1 MEYNGKKALVCGMA
15 RSGIAAAKLL
25 NRLGAR
31 VTLQDMKKRE
41 EISAD
46 VLALEG
52 EGIVLYTG
60 ANPDEIA
67 CAQDLIVLSP
77 GIPCDLPFIA
87 AAEEAG
93 IEVISEVELAYRL
106 TPCPITAITGTNGKT
121 TTTTLTGEIMKT
133 AYSGTAVV
141 GNIGIPYSE
150 EVERLTEK
158 DWVVAEISSFQM
170 EKAKE
175 FHPHI
180 SAVLNITPDHLNRHK
195 TMDVYIA
202 MKERVF
208 AKQTAADFCILNH
221 GDEICRKMADKTAA
235 KVFFF
240 DSSETLAE
248 GIYLDGDAYV
258 TVAISIV
265 ISIAAFMLLPYAL
278 ASLCR
283 KVGASEV
290 VVTIVEAFVKLGLF
304 MGYMI
309 LISRMKDIQ
318 RTFMYHGA
326 EHKCINCVENGK
338 PLTVENVLESS
349 RFHRRCGTS
358 FLFLVMIVSIFLH
371 FIFVLVPSYW
381 FRLFGRLLMVPV
393 VSGISFEII
402 QWAGRTDS
410 KFALMMSKPGMA
422 MQKFTT
428 KEPTADMAEVAIKAV
443 EAVFDWR
450 AYLKTEFNLDIPY
463 ENKENG
469 DFSAASAQSE
479 SGESEERTG
488 NVPETGAAQ

>member
-235 KVFFF
+235 KIFFF

-248 GIYLDGDAYV
+248 GIYLNGDAIEVRWGTINETLIHVDELQILGVHNYENVMAAAAMGICAGIALDTIRAVLKGFAGVAHRIEYVATVDGVDYYNDSKGTNVDASIRAVLAMKKPIVLIGGGYDKGSSFDEWTKLFPGRVKHLVLIGVTAPKVRASAEKFGFTAISDCETFEEAVDLCREKAEDGDCV
-258 TVAISIV
+258 
-265 ISIAAFMLLPYAL
+265 LLSPAC
-278 ASLCR
+278 ASW
-283 KVGASEV
+283 GMFDNYE
-290 VVTIVEAFVKLGLF
+290 
-304 MGYMI
+304 
-309 LISRMKDIQ
+309 Q
-318 RTFMYHGA
+318 RGDMF
-326 EHKCINCVENGK
+326 
-338 PLTVENVLESS
+338 
-349 RFHRRCGTS
+349 
-358 FLFLVMIVSIFLH
+358 
-371 FIFVLVPSYW
+371 
-381 FRLFGRLLMVPV
+381 
-393 VSGISFEII
+393 
-402 QWAGRTDS
+402 
-410 KFALMMSKPGMA
+410 
-422 MQKFTT
+422 
-428 KEPTADMAEVAIKAV
+428 KEQV
-443 EAVFDWR
+443 R
-450 AYLKTEFNLDIPY
+450 GYLK
-463 ENKENG
+463 
-469 DFSAASAQSE
+469 
-479 SGESEERTG
+479 
-488 NVPETGAAQ
+488 

>member
-87 AAEEAG
+87 AAENAG

-208 AKQTAADFCILNH
+208 AKQTAEDFCILNH
-221 GDEICRKMADKTAA
+221 GDETCRKMADKTAA

-248 GIYLDGDAYV
+248 GIYLDGDAIEVRWGAINETLIHVDELQILGVHNYENVMAAAAMGICAGIALDTIRTVLKGFAGVAHRIEYV
-258 TVAISIV
+258 ATVDGVDYYNDSKGTNVDASIRAVLAMKKPIVLIGGGYDKGSSFDEWTKLFPGRVKHLVLIGVTAPKVRASAEKFGFTAISDCETFAEAV
-265 ISIAAFMLLPYAL
+265 D
-278 ASLCR
+278 LCR
-283 KVGASEV
+283 EKAEDGDCVLLSPACASWGMFDNYE
-290 VVTIVEAFVKLGLF
+290 
-304 MGYMI
+304 
-309 LISRMKDIQ
+309 Q
-318 RTFMYHGA
+318 RGDMF
-326 EHKCINCVENGK
+326 
-338 PLTVENVLESS
+338 
-349 RFHRRCGTS
+349 
-358 FLFLVMIVSIFLH
+358 
-371 FIFVLVPSYW
+371 
-381 FRLFGRLLMVPV
+381 
-393 VSGISFEII
+393 
-402 QWAGRTDS
+402 
-410 KFALMMSKPGMA
+410 
-422 MQKFTT
+422 
-428 KEPTADMAEVAIKAV
+428 KEQV
-443 EAVFDWR
+443 R
-450 AYLKTEFNLDIPY
+450 GYLK
-463 ENKENG
+463 
-469 DFSAASAQSE
+469 
-479 SGESEERTG
+479 
-488 NVPETGAAQ
+488 

>member
-52 EGIVLYTG
+52 QGIVLYTG

-87 AAEEAG
+87 AAENAG

-141 GNIGIPYSE
+141 GNIGVPYSE

-208 AKQTAADFCILNH
+208 AKQTAEDFCILNH
-221 GDEICRKMADKTAA
+221 GDETCRKMADKTAA

-248 GIYLDGDAYV
+248 GIYLDGDAIEVRWGAINETLIHVDELQILGVHNYENVMAAAAMGICAGSALDTIRTVLKGFAGVAHRIEYV
-258 TVAISIV
+258 ATVDGVDYYNDSKGTNVDASIRAVLAMKKPIVLIGGGYDKGSSFDEWTKLFPGRVKHLVLIGVTAPKVRASAEKFGFTAISDCETFAEAV
-265 ISIAAFMLLPYAL
+265 D
-278 ASLCR
+278 LCR
-283 KVGASEV
+283 EKAEDGDCVLLSPACASWGMFDNYE
-290 VVTIVEAFVKLGLF
+290 
-304 MGYMI
+304 
-309 LISRMKDIQ
+309 Q
-318 RTFMYHGA
+318 RGDMF
-326 EHKCINCVENGK
+326 
-338 PLTVENVLESS
+338 
-349 RFHRRCGTS
+349 
-358 FLFLVMIVSIFLH
+358 
-371 FIFVLVPSYW
+371 
-381 FRLFGRLLMVPV
+381 
-393 VSGISFEII
+393 
-402 QWAGRTDS
+402 
-410 KFALMMSKPGMA
+410 
-422 MQKFTT
+422 
-428 KEPTADMAEVAIKAV
+428 KEQV
-443 EAVFDWR
+443 R
-450 AYLKTEFNLDIPY
+450 GYLK
-463 ENKENG
+463 
-469 DFSAASAQSE
+469 
-479 SGESEERTG
+479 
-488 NVPETGAAQ
+488 

>member
-208 AKQTAADFCILNH
+208 AKQTAEDFCILNH
-221 GDEICRKMADKTAA
+221 GDEACRKMADKTAA

-248 GIYLDGDAYV
+248 GIYLNGDAIEVRWGTINETLIHVDELQILGVHNYENVMAAAAMGICAGIALDTIRAVLRGFAGVAHRIEYVATVDGVDYYNDSKGTNVDASIRAVLAMKKPIVLIGGGYDKGSSFDEWTKLFPGRVKHLVLIGVTAPKVRASAEKFGFTAISDCETFEEAVDLCREKAEDGDCV
-258 TVAISIV
+258 
-265 ISIAAFMLLPYAL
+265 LLSPAC
-278 ASLCR
+278 ASW
-283 KVGASEV
+283 GMFDNYE
-290 VVTIVEAFVKLGLF
+290 
-304 MGYMI
+304 
-309 LISRMKDIQ
+309 Q
-318 RTFMYHGA
+318 RGDMF
-326 EHKCINCVENGK
+326 
-338 PLTVENVLESS
+338 
-349 RFHRRCGTS
+349 
-358 FLFLVMIVSIFLH
+358 
-371 FIFVLVPSYW
+371 
-381 FRLFGRLLMVPV
+381 
-393 VSGISFEII
+393 
-402 QWAGRTDS
+402 
-410 KFALMMSKPGMA
+410 
-422 MQKFTT
+422 
-428 KEPTADMAEVAIKAV
+428 KEQV
-443 EAVFDWR
+443 R
-450 AYLKTEFNLDIPY
+450 GYLK
-463 ENKENG
+463 
-469 DFSAASAQSE
+469 
-479 SGESEERTG
+479 
-488 NVPETGAAQ
+488 

>member
-52 EGIVLYTG
+52 QGIVLYTG

-87 AAEEAG
+87 AAENAG

-141 GNIGIPYSE
+141 GNIGVPYSE

-208 AKQTAADFCILNH
+208 AKQTAEDFCILNH
-221 GDEICRKMADKTAA
+221 GDETCRKMADKTAA

-248 GIYLDGDAYV
+248 GIYLDGDAIEVRWGAINETLIHVDELQILGVHNYENVMAAAAMGICAGIALDTIRAVLRGFAGVAHRIEYV
-258 TVAISIV
+258 ATVDGVDYYNDSKGTNVDASIRAVLAMKKPIVLIGGGYDKGSSFDEWTKLFPGRVKHLVLIGVTAPKVRASAEKFGFTAISDCETFEEAV
-265 ISIAAFMLLPYAL
+265 N
-278 ASLCR
+278 LCR
-283 KVGASEV
+283 EKAEDGDCVLLSPACASWGMFDNYE
-290 VVTIVEAFVKLGLF
+290 
-304 MGYMI
+304 
-309 LISRMKDIQ
+309 Q
-318 RTFMYHGA
+318 RGDMF
-326 EHKCINCVENGK
+326 
-338 PLTVENVLESS
+338 
-349 RFHRRCGTS
+349 
-358 FLFLVMIVSIFLH
+358 
-371 FIFVLVPSYW
+371 
-381 FRLFGRLLMVPV
+381 
-393 VSGISFEII
+393 
-402 QWAGRTDS
+402 
-410 KFALMMSKPGMA
+410 
-422 MQKFTT
+422 
-428 KEPTADMAEVAIKAV
+428 KEQV
-443 EAVFDWR
+443 R
-450 AYLKTEFNLDIPY
+450 GYLK
-463 ENKENG
+463 
-469 DFSAASAQSE
+469 
-479 SGESEERTG
+479 
-488 NVPETGAAQ
+488 

>member
-93 IEVISEVELAYRL
+93 IEIISEVELAYRL

-221 GDEICRKMADKTAA
+221 GDETCRKMADKTAA

-248 GIYLDGDAYV
+248 GIYLDGDAIEVRWGAINETLIHVDELQILGVHNYENVMAAAAMGICAGIALDTIRAVLKGFAGVAHRIEYV
-258 TVAISIV
+258 ATVDGVDYYNDSKGTNVDASIRAVLAMKKPIVLIGGGYDKGSSFDEWTKLFPGRVKHLVLIGVTAPKVRASAEKFGFTAISDCETFEEAV
-265 ISIAAFMLLPYAL
+265 D
-278 ASLCR
+278 LCR
-283 KVGASEV
+283 EKAEDGDCVLLSPACASWGMFDNYE
-290 VVTIVEAFVKLGLF
+290 
-304 MGYMI
+304 
-309 LISRMKDIQ
+309 Q
-318 RTFMYHGA
+318 RGDMF
-326 EHKCINCVENGK
+326 
-338 PLTVENVLESS
+338 
-349 RFHRRCGTS
+349 
-358 FLFLVMIVSIFLH
+358 
-371 FIFVLVPSYW
+371 
-381 FRLFGRLLMVPV
+381 
-393 VSGISFEII
+393 
-402 QWAGRTDS
+402 
-410 KFALMMSKPGMA
+410 
-422 MQKFTT
+422 
-428 KEPTADMAEVAIKAV
+428 KEQV
-443 EAVFDWR
+443 R
-450 AYLKTEFNLDIPY
+450 GYLK
-463 ENKENG
+463 
-469 DFSAASAQSE
+469 
-479 SGESEERTG
+479 
-488 NVPETGAAQ
+488 

>member
-87 AAEEAG
+87 AAENAG

-121 TTTTLTGEIMKT
+121 TTTTLTGEIMKK

-141 GNIGIPYSE
+141 GNIGVPYSE

-208 AKQTAADFCILNH
+208 AKQTAEDFCILNH
-221 GDEICRKMADKTAA
+221 GDAACRKMADKTAA

-248 GIYLDGDAYV
+248 GIYLDGDAIEVRWGAINETLIHVDELQILGVHNYENVMAAAAMGICAGIALDTIRTVLKGFAGVAHRIEYV
-258 TVAISIV
+258 ATVDGVDYYNDSKGTNVDASIRAVLAMKKPIVLIGGGYDKGSSFDEWTKLFPGRVKHLVLIGVTAPKVRASAEKFGFTAISDCETFEEAV
-265 ISIAAFMLLPYAL
+265 D
-278 ASLCR
+278 LCR
-283 KVGASEV
+283 EKAEDGDCVLLSPACASWGMFDNYE
-290 VVTIVEAFVKLGLF
+290 
-304 MGYMI
+304 
-309 LISRMKDIQ
+309 Q
-318 RTFMYHGA
+318 RGDMF
-326 EHKCINCVENGK
+326 
-338 PLTVENVLESS
+338 
-349 RFHRRCGTS
+349 
-358 FLFLVMIVSIFLH
+358 
-371 FIFVLVPSYW
+371 
-381 FRLFGRLLMVPV
+381 
-393 VSGISFEII
+393 
-402 QWAGRTDS
+402 
-410 KFALMMSKPGMA
+410 
-422 MQKFTT
+422 
-428 KEPTADMAEVAIKAV
+428 KEQV
-443 EAVFDWR
+443 R
-450 AYLKTEFNLDIPY
+450 GYLK
-463 ENKENG
+463 
-469 DFSAASAQSE
+469 
-479 SGESEERTG
+479 
-488 NVPETGAAQ
+488 

>member
-46 VLALEG
+46 VLALER

-87 AAEEAG
+87 AAENAG

-141 GNIGIPYSE
+141 GNIGVPYSE

-195 TMDVYIA
+195 TMEVYIA

-208 AKQTAADFCILNH
+208 AKQTAEDFCILNH
-221 GDEICRKMADKTAA
+221 ADEACRKMAGKTVAR
-235 KVFFF
+235 VFFF
-240 DSSETLAE
+240 SSAEKLQE
-248 GIYLDGDAYV
+248 GIYLDGDAIEVRWGDIRETLIHVDELQILGVHNYENV
-258 TVAISIV
+258 MAAVAISLELGV
-265 ISIAAFMLLPYAL
+265 PMDSIRGTLRRFTAVEHRIEFVAEKNGVAYYNDSKGTNPDAAIKGIQAMTRPTWLIGGGYDKNSEYEEWIQAFDGKVKGLVLIGATREKIRAAAERCGFTACAYADSLEEAITWCKDRAQPGDAVLLSPAC
-278 ASLCR
+278 ASWGMFKNYEER
-283 KVGASEV
+283 GKVFKD
-290 VVTIVEAFVKLGLF
+290 FVK
-304 MGYMI
+304 
-309 LISRMKDIQ
+309 
-318 RTFMYHGA
+318 
-326 EHKCINCVENGK
+326 
-338 PLTVENVLESS
+338 
-349 RFHRRCGTS
+349 
-358 FLFLVMIVSIFLH
+358 SI
-371 FIFVLVPSYW
+371 
-381 FRLFGRLLMVPV
+381 
-393 VSGISFEII
+393 
-402 QWAGRTDS
+402 
-410 KFALMMSKPGMA
+410 
-422 MQKFTT
+422 
-428 KEPTADMAEVAIKAV
+428 
-443 EAVFDWR
+443 
-450 AYLKTEFNLDIPY
+450 
-463 ENKENG
+463 
-469 DFSAASAQSE
+469 
-479 SGESEERTG
+479 
-488 NVPETGAAQ
+488 

>member
-87 AAEEAG
+87 AAEETG

-208 AKQTAADFCILNH
+208 AKQTAEDFCILNH
-221 GDEICRKMADKTAA
+221 GDEACRKMADKTAA

-248 GIYLDGDAYV
+248 GIYLDGDAIEVRWGAINETLIHVDELQILGVHNYENVMAAAAMAICAGISLDAIRKVLKGFAGVAHRIEYV
-258 TVAISIV
+258 ATVDGVDYYNDSKGTNVDASIRAVLAMKKPIVLIGGGYDKGSSFDEWTKLFPGRVKHLVLIGVTAPKVRASAEKFGFTAISDCETFEEAV
-265 ISIAAFMLLPYAL
+265 E
-278 ASLCR
+278 LCR
-283 KVGASEV
+283 EKAEDGDCVLLSPACASWGMFDNYE
-290 VVTIVEAFVKLGLF
+290 
-304 MGYMI
+304 
-309 LISRMKDIQ
+309 Q
-318 RTFMYHGA
+318 RGDMF
-326 EHKCINCVENGK
+326 
-338 PLTVENVLESS
+338 
-349 RFHRRCGTS
+349 
-358 FLFLVMIVSIFLH
+358 
-371 FIFVLVPSYW
+371 
-381 FRLFGRLLMVPV
+381 
-393 VSGISFEII
+393 
-402 QWAGRTDS
+402 
-410 KFALMMSKPGMA
+410 
-422 MQKFTT
+422 
-428 KEPTADMAEVAIKAV
+428 KEQV
-443 EAVFDWR
+443 R
-450 AYLKTEFNLDIPY
+450 GYLK
-463 ENKENG
+463 
-469 DFSAASAQSE
+469 
-479 SGESEERTG
+479 
-488 NVPETGAAQ
+488 

>member
-77 GIPCDLPFIA
+77 GIPCDLSFIA
-87 AAEEAG
+87 VAEAAG
-93 IEVISEVELAYRL
+93 IAVISEVELAYSL

-133 AYSGTAVV
+133 AYSKTAVV
-141 GNIGIPYSE
+141 GNIGVPYSE
-150 EVERLTEK
+150 EVEGLTEK

-195 TMDVYIA
+195 TMEVYIA

-208 AKQTAADFCILNH
+208 AKQTAEDFCILNH
-221 GDEICRKMADKTAA
+221 ADEACRKMAGKTVAR
-235 KVFFF
+235 VFFF
-240 DSSETLAE
+240 SSAEKLQE
-248 GIYLDGDAYV
+248 GIYLDGDAIEVRWGDIRETLIHVDELQILGVHNYENVMAAAAMAICAGISLDAIRKVLKEFAGVAHRIEYV
-258 TVAISIV
+258 ATVDGVDYYNDSKGTNVDASIRAVLAMKKPIVLIGGGYDKGSSFDEWTKLFPGRVKHLVLIGVTAPKVRASAEKFGFTAISDCETFAEAV
-265 ISIAAFMLLPYAL
+265 D
-278 ASLCR
+278 LCR
-283 KVGASEV
+283 EKAEDGDCVLLSPACASWGMFDNYE
-290 VVTIVEAFVKLGLF
+290 
-304 MGYMI
+304 
-309 LISRMKDIQ
+309 Q
-318 RTFMYHGA
+318 RGDMF
-326 EHKCINCVENGK
+326 
-338 PLTVENVLESS
+338 
-349 RFHRRCGTS
+349 
-358 FLFLVMIVSIFLH
+358 
-371 FIFVLVPSYW
+371 
-381 FRLFGRLLMVPV
+381 
-393 VSGISFEII
+393 
-402 QWAGRTDS
+402 
-410 KFALMMSKPGMA
+410 
-422 MQKFTT
+422 
-428 KEPTADMAEVAIKAV
+428 KEQV
-443 EAVFDWR
+443 R
-450 AYLKTEFNLDIPY
+450 GYLK
-463 ENKENG
+463 
-469 DFSAASAQSE
+469 
-479 SGESEERTG
+479 
-488 NVPETGAAQ
+488 

>member
-77 GIPCDLPFIA
+77 GIPCDLPFIT
-87 AAEEAG
+87 AAENAG

-141 GNIGIPYSE
+141 GNIGVPYSE

-208 AKQTAADFCILNH
+208 AKQTAEDFCILNH
-221 GDEICRKMADKTAA
+221 GDEACRKMADKTAA

-248 GIYLDGDAYV
+248 GIYLNGDAIEVRWGAINETLIHVDELQILGVHNYENVMAAAAMGICAGIALDTIRTVLKGFAGVAHRIEYVATVDGVDYYNDSKGTNVDASIRAVLAMKKPIVLIGGGYDKGSSFDEWTKLFPGRVKHLVLIGVTAPKVRASAEKFGFTAISDCETFAEAVDLCREKAEDGDCV
-258 TVAISIV
+258 
-265 ISIAAFMLLPYAL
+265 LLSPAC
-278 ASLCR
+278 ASW
-283 KVGASEV
+283 GMFDNYE
-290 VVTIVEAFVKLGLF
+290 
-304 MGYMI
+304 
-309 LISRMKDIQ
+309 Q
-318 RTFMYHGA
+318 RGDMF
-326 EHKCINCVENGK
+326 
-338 PLTVENVLESS
+338 
-349 RFHRRCGTS
+349 
-358 FLFLVMIVSIFLH
+358 
-371 FIFVLVPSYW
+371 
-381 FRLFGRLLMVPV
+381 
-393 VSGISFEII
+393 
-402 QWAGRTDS
+402 
-410 KFALMMSKPGMA
+410 
-422 MQKFTT
+422 
-428 KEPTADMAEVAIKAV
+428 KEQV
-443 EAVFDWR
+443 R
-450 AYLKTEFNLDIPY
+450 GYLK
-463 ENKENG
+463 
-469 DFSAASAQSE
+469 
-479 SGESEERTG
+479 
-488 NVPETGAAQ
+488 

>member
-52 EGIVLYTG
+52 QGIVLYTG

-87 AAEEAG
+87 AAENAG

-141 GNIGIPYSE
+141 GNIGVPYSE

-208 AKQTAADFCILNH
+208 AKQTAEDFCILNH
-221 GDEICRKMADKTAA
+221 GDETCRKMADKTAA

-248 GIYLDGDAYV
+248 GIYLNGDAIEVRWGAINETLIHVDELQILGVHNYENVMAAAAMGICAGIALDTIRTVLKGFAGVAHRIEYVATVDGVDYYNDSKGTNVDASIRAVLAMKKPIVLIGGGYDKGSSFDEWTKLFPGRVKHLVLIGVTAPKVRASAEKFGFTAISDCETFAEAVDLCREKAEDGDCV
-258 TVAISIV
+258 
-265 ISIAAFMLLPYAL
+265 LLSPAC
-278 ASLCR
+278 ASW
-283 KVGASEV
+283 GMFDNYE
-290 VVTIVEAFVKLGLF
+290 
-304 MGYMI
+304 
-309 LISRMKDIQ
+309 Q
-318 RTFMYHGA
+318 RGDMF
-326 EHKCINCVENGK
+326 
-338 PLTVENVLESS
+338 
-349 RFHRRCGTS
+349 
-358 FLFLVMIVSIFLH
+358 
-371 FIFVLVPSYW
+371 
-381 FRLFGRLLMVPV
+381 
-393 VSGISFEII
+393 
-402 QWAGRTDS
+402 
-410 KFALMMSKPGMA
+410 
-422 MQKFTT
+422 
-428 KEPTADMAEVAIKAV
+428 KEQV
-443 EAVFDWR
+443 R
-450 AYLKTEFNLDIPY
+450 GYLK
-463 ENKENG
+463 
-469 DFSAASAQSE
+469 
-479 SGESEERTG
+479 
-488 NVPETGAAQ
+488 

>member
-87 AAEEAG
+87 AAENAG

-208 AKQTAADFCILNH
+208 AKQTAEDFCILNH
-221 GDEICRKMADKTAA
+221 GDETCRKMADKTAA

-248 GIYLDGDAYV
+248 GIYLDGDAIEVRWGAINETLIHVDELQILGVHNYENVMAAAAMGICAGIALDTIRAVLKGFAGVAHRIEYV
-258 TVAISIV
+258 ATVDGVDYYNDSKGTNVDASIRAVLAMKKPIVLIGGGYDKGSSFDEWTKLFPGRVKHLVLIGVTAPKVRASAEKFGFTAISDCETFEEAV
-265 ISIAAFMLLPYAL
+265 D
-278 ASLCR
+278 LCR
-283 KVGASEV
+283 EKAEDGDCVLLSPACASWGMFDNYE
-290 VVTIVEAFVKLGLF
+290 
-304 MGYMI
+304 
-309 LISRMKDIQ
+309 Q
-318 RTFMYHGA
+318 RGDMF
-326 EHKCINCVENGK
+326 
-338 PLTVENVLESS
+338 
-349 RFHRRCGTS
+349 
-358 FLFLVMIVSIFLH
+358 
-371 FIFVLVPSYW
+371 
-381 FRLFGRLLMVPV
+381 
-393 VSGISFEII
+393 
-402 QWAGRTDS
+402 
-410 KFALMMSKPGMA
+410 
-422 MQKFTT
+422 
-428 KEPTADMAEVAIKAV
+428 KEQV
-443 EAVFDWR
+443 R
-450 AYLKTEFNLDIPY
+450 GYLK
-463 ENKENG
+463 
-469 DFSAASAQSE
+469 
-479 SGESEERTG
+479 
-488 NVPETGAAQ
+488 